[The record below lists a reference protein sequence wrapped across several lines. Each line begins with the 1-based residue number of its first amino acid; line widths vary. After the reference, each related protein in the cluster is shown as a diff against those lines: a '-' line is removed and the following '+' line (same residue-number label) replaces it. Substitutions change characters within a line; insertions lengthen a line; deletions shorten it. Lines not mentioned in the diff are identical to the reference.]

1 MTRRRQRSF
10 QPAVFLTRMGA
21 KSLIAIFQKGQAI
34 CSALCDKNRGWGLPN
49 SVLSGGGWALR
60 NKSLGIKTFAD
71 RYTLTLIESNTFRIM
86 GGDPI
91 HSSKPLEGTSEGAT
105 RETSHLP

>member
-10 QPAVFLTRMGA
+10 RPAVFLTKMGA

-34 CSALCDKNRGWGLPN
+34 CSALCGKNGGWGLPN

-71 RYTLTLIESNTFRIM
+71 HDTLTLIESNISRNY
-86 GGDPI
+86 GGRG
-91 HSSKPLEGTSEGAT
+91 GTQFIL
-105 RETSHLP
+105 RSHL